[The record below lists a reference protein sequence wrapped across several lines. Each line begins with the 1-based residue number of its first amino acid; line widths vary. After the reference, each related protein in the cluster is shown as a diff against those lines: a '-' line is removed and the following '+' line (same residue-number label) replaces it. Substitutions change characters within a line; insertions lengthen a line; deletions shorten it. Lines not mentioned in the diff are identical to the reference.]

1 MGSDFKQWSIDLV
14 DGCDDIDID
23 PAQDLLVVA
32 EKRSAIDTL
41 ISDEPFNIHLRTM
54 STGEPH
60 SKAPWDRKVLRYTP
74 PNESWLSGPCY
85 VWIFGHLLV
94 GMFSVDFIAHIV
106 IWNWAT
112 GQELAYL
119 TIAWAGASCD
129 LELLSE
135 RSFLICRP
143 ACSYDANPS
152 FPPDTLGWL
161 SVYQFNPD
169 AATPTQAIHVGSF
182 ALPACKPESVW
193 YYHMTLHPAPAISP
207 LGALNYQGSPAKIY
221 GLTPDDRLLRVDV
234 FMSWFEGRGGLF
246 FIFF

>member
-1 MGSDFKQWSIDLV
+1 YILQLEASGYVEPLRPRTDLSYAEKSQFLRKHNLQWKNLSRVTPTHYDLPAYQRTSLDRLVKGTFVWGQFTAGDKTFSKVMFYQFPSTNMGTDFKQWSIDLV

-74 PNESWLSGPCY
+74 PNESWLSGLCH

-94 GMFSVDFIAHIV
+94 GMFNVDFIAHIV

-112 GQELAYL
+112 GQELAV
-119 TIAWAGASCD
+119 S
-129 LELLSE
+129 
-135 RSFLICRP
+135 
-143 ACSYDANPS
+143 
-152 FPPDTLGWL
+152 
-161 SVYQFNPD
+161 
-169 AATPTQAIHVGSF
+169 
-182 ALPACKPESVW
+182 LPYTYW
-193 YYHMTLHPAPAISP
+193 RYY
-207 LGALNYQGSPAKIY
+207 
-221 GLTPDDRLLRVDV
+221 
-234 FMSWFEGRGGLF
+234 
-246 FIFF
+246 